1 MRNDSEGE
9 ATAMCLSRSAIAD
22 RRGYHREALAMTPA
36 DENKFMLFV
45 LSLAL
50 FIVLMALA
58 GREILGGL
66 GL

>member
-1 MRNDSEGE
+1 
-9 ATAMCLSRSAIAD
+9 
-22 RRGYHREALAMTPA
+22 MTPA